1 MNYTKV
7 YAAVAKKKTIYVW
20 QPNESDQWLI
30 VAGAIYSVSGL
41 PDLNCENVLPLIGVD
56 SDTSASYNVS
66 YFNEKAK
73 DILQKYIYCNAC
85 EGDGLMVPTKLA
97 FSDVVVLRGES
108 SNAPRCVFVKA
119 ESIKPFSGQS
129 VEYIYRPTP
138 DYPSGSIIIVKEGL
152 MTVGAVI
159 PYSFKGSFRNTNTL
173 RHDLLAAAREIEE
186 QTKEDA
192 DEEFEQTRID
202 EG

>member
-1 MNYTKV
+1 MNYTKI

-30 VAGAIYSVSGL
+30 VDGAIYSVSGL

-56 SDTSASYNVS
+56 SETSASYNVS
-66 YFNEKAK
+66 YFNGKNK
-73 DILQKYIYCNAC
+73 DILRKYIYCNAC

-108 SNAPRCVFVKA
+108 SNAPLCEFVKA
-119 ESIKPFSGQS
+119 ESIRPFSGQ
-129 VEYIYRPTP
+129 
-138 DYPSGSIIIVKEGL
+138 GAMIIIKEGL
-152 MTVGAVI
+152 ITVGAAI

-192 DEEFEQTRID
+192 DEEFEQT
-202 EG
+202 EL

>member
-1 MNYTKV
+1 MRGVNQMNYTKI

-30 VAGAIYSVSGL
+30 VDGAIYSVSGL

-56 SDTSASYNVS
+56 SETSASYNVS
-66 YFNEKAK
+66 YFNGKAK

-108 SNAPRCVFVKA
+108 SNAPRCLFVKA

-138 DYPSGSIIIVKEGL
+138 DYPSNNNRKGGTYDSGSGHSVQL
-152 MTVGAVI
+152 
-159 PYSFKGSFRNTNTL
+159 
-173 RHDLLAAAREIEE
+173 
-186 QTKEDA
+186 
-192 DEEFEQTRID
+192 
-202 EG
+202 